1 MNEGLGKILIALG
14 VVLVAA
20 GALFLFSDKIP
31 FLGKL
36 PGDMTF
42 KRGNIQVFI
51 PITTSIV
58 LSILFSAILWI
69 LSHFRGK

>member
-1 MNEGLGKILIALG
+1 MALG

-58 LSILFSAILWI
+58 LSILLSAILWI